1 MCPHK
6 VAVTVFEWKCT
17 VVSGIFWYC
26 GGQKLFW
33 VLLSLFIGWPS
44 DYKEVSAKE
53 CPIQKR
59 ENFRHLT
66 LVDRLLLLLPMVK
79 TWFTNS
85 CFQCGWNLVQ
95 CLKPSPP
102 ISSHPCAI
110 PKFSPNAMM
119 HIFAFALCHQLW
131 AKLIIFPSTYLQN
144 GIILARWQRL
154 IPPWRIFFFAN
165 VFFAKLHFP
174 DLARFHHT
182 DPSPTENKA
191 LHYES
196 YILCFLFTLFFSH
209 WLVRLRS
216 ENKITL

>member
-6 VAVTVFEWKCT
+6 VAVTVFEWKCS

-26 GGQKLFW
+26 DGQKLFW
-33 VLLSLFIGWPS
+33 VLLSPFIGWPS

-131 AKLIIFPSTYLQN
+131 AVWAKLIIFPSTYLQN

-154 IPPWRIFFFAN
+154 IPPWRIFFFC
-165 VFFAKLHFP
+165 KC
-174 DLARFHHT
+174 
-182 DPSPTENKA
+182 
-191 LHYES
+191 
-196 YILCFLFTLFFSH
+196 ILCKIALPRSCKIPSHQSKSDKKHGSPLWIIHIMFSFYFGFILIG
-209 WLVRLRS
+209 WLD
-216 ENKITL
+216 